1 MTKKV
6 NNNQE
11 SSSKMKEWVEK
22 TKKRFTV
29 DWFEDEDKQKN
40 RKHYVMTKKVNEQQK
55 PTLKE
60 EMRPLRKMMPWLTIE
75 VSEDEDEQ
83 KQ

>member
-1 MTKKV
+1 MTKKA
-6 NNNQE
+6 NNNQK

-29 DWFEDEDKQKN
+29 DWFDDEDEQKN
-40 RKHYVMTKKVNEQQK
+40 RKHYIMTEKARNKQDSQNKTKDLFEEKKKRWTV
-55 PTLKE
+55 
-60 EMRPLRKMMPWLTIE
+60 I
-75 VSEDEDEQ
+75 SFEDEDEQ

>member
-1 MTKKV
+1 MTKIV

-29 DWFEDEDKQKN
+29 DWFEDEDEQKN

>member
-29 DWFEDEDKQKN
+29 DWFEDED
-40 RKHYVMTKKVNEQQK
+40 
-55 PTLKE
+55 
-60 EMRPLRKMMPWLTIE
+60 
-75 VSEDEDEQ
+75 EDEQ

>member
-1 MTKKV
+1 MTEKV

-29 DWFEDEDKQKN
+29 DWFEDEDKQKTL
-40 RKHYVMTKKVNEQQK
+40 RYDKKVNEQQK